1 MRQAR
6 LGLQETQ
13 QPEKSPPRAEEMFE
27 CYTTIP
33 SPRADVGDPSIRV
46 EIFLN
51 SLTFKNNIPSWSIP
65 GVLGLFL
72 YLNEALR
79 DNLLIVINLN

>member
-1 MRQAR
+1 MRQTR

-51 SLTFKNNIPSWSIP
+51 SLTFKNNIPGRRLEYP
-65 GVLGLFL
+65 GCVGTLF
-72 YLNEALR
+72 
-79 DNLLIVINLN
+79 IFK